1 MVVRRSPSGRSSSG
15 DGDGAR
21 LRSFPPGT
29 VVDTP
34 RRRRRRYN
42 DIELIILCSLMILVV
57 KLGTNNIVVLPKM
70 FQQNLILSILLVL
83 ISSSSTIRSMVG
95 GIILRSLV
103 LCVINGSIVPTVLV
117 LLKYRLRRI
126 QRSIVRG

>member
-1 MVVRRSPSGRSSSG
+1 MEIALLRSP
-15 DGDGAR
+15 
-21 LRSFPPGT
+21 
-29 VVDTP
+29 
-34 RRRRRRYN
+34 
-42 DIELIILCSLMILVV
+42 MILVV
-57 KLGTNNIVVLPKM
+57 ELGTNNIVVLPQM